1 MFLGTRK
8 VRKRQRISNKI
19 CMDLG
24 YIYIGSGEEEKQE
37 KTKYTLF
44 QMVTAKKH
52 EVPSLE
58 P

>member
-1 MFLGTRK
+1 MN
-8 VRKRQRISNKI
+8 NKI
-19 CMDLG
+19 CVDLG
-24 YIYIGSGEEEKQE
+24 YKWLGSGKKEKQE

>member
-1 MFLGTRK
+1 M
-8 VRKRQRISNKI
+8 SNKI

-37 KTKYTLF
+37 KTEYTFF
-44 QMVTAKKH
+44 QMVTAKKN